1 MIVNQI
7 ENLTKGRYKIYID
20 EEFAFVLYKGEL
32 NLYNIKTDNELKQ
45 EHYQEIMEQVLP
57 RRAKIRCMNLLKDKD
72 YTEYQLR
79 KKLREGYYPVLAVE
93 NAVEYLKSYG
103 YINDVRYT
111 RRYIE
116 YHISNKSIKRIEADL
131 LNRGIDKHLIYTTM
145 DQMKQEGMKSNENQL
160 ICEYMRKKNYC
171 SNTASFQEKQKM
183 FAFLYRKGFSGDEI
197 GKLLDITPNSV

>member
-32 NLYNIKTDNELKQ
+32 NLYDIKVDNEIKL
-45 EHYQEIMEQVLP
+45 EHYHEIMEQVLP
-57 RRAKIRCMNLLKDKD
+57 RRAKIRCMNLLKSKD

-79 KKLREGYYPVLAVE
+79 KKLREGYYPVLAIEKAIEYLRSYRYIDDVGYTKRY
-93 NAVEYLKSYG
+93 VEYHLSDKSM
-103 YINDVRYT
+103 
-111 RRYIE
+111 
-116 YHISNKSIKRIEADL
+116 KRIEADL
-131 LNRGIDKHLIYTTM
+131 LNRGIDKHLIYSIV
-145 DQMKQEGMKSNENQL
+145 DQLKQEGIKSNENQL
-160 ICEYMRKKNYC
+160 ISEYIRKKNYC
-171 SNTASFQEKQKM
+171 SSTASFQEKQKM